1 MRDLLRLI
9 LFDLMEPEECILG
22 RELTL
27 QRIEKDLLLGK
38 LRFPF
43 LQTLVHALIATLPL
57 LHQSP

>member
-1 MRDLLRLI
+1 MRDLLSLV

-22 RELTL
+22 RELTF

-43 LQTLVHALIATLPL
+43 LQTLVHALIATLCR
-57 LHQSP
+57 LHQP